1 VDDTGVGIPNDK
13 LQEIFHP
20 FHQVGERR
28 GAIEGTGLGLA
39 ISQRL
44 VRLMGGELQV
54 SSTVGQG
61 STFWF
66 DLDLPIVT
74 DVRMPPEPQS
84 DLQQIIGYKGRR
96 RKLLIADD
104 QPQNRRLFVKILE
117 TLGFEMAEAVNGQ
130 DALTLAAT
138 LQPDLILMDLRM
150 PQMDGFEATQKL
162 RQDPELKDIVV
173 IAISAS
179 VFITTRQESISAG
192 CDDFLTKPVQLEEL
206 LDCLRI
212 HLELEW
218 HYKEREPQ
226 ESEILTAEPPLIP
239 PSQEALHELF
249 RLSMRGDVSR
259 LQERAKELKT
269 LNPALIPF
277 AEKLYQ
283 LAKALHIDAIQE
295 FIMQYMEEER

>member
-1 VDDTGVGIPNDK
+1 
-13 LQEIFHP
+13 
-20 FHQVGERR
+20 
-28 GAIEGTGLGLA
+28 
-39 ISQRL
+39 
-44 VRLMGGELQV
+44 
-54 SSTVGQG
+54 
-61 STFWF
+61 
-66 DLDLPIVT
+66 
-74 DVRMPPEPQS
+74 
-84 DLQQIIGYKGRR
+84 
-96 RKLLIADD
+96 
-104 QPQNRRLFVKILE
+104 
-117 TLGFEMAEAVNGQ
+117 MAEAVNGQ